1 MQQRN
6 VRLQYS
12 TVVTLLAGVFGG
24 CGGCLIGQLDERT
37 VALPSRRRTI
47 QTPLLSSTRMATGD
61 FSITPALVIRGTIHN
76 LCWFLPQM
84 DRVGPHSARPPSSIS
99 VRDAGRIARTEQ
111 EHQPLR

>member
-1 MQQRN
+1 MSE
-6 VRLQYS
+6 YS
-12 TVVTLLAGVFGG
+12 VLRTTVK
-24 CGGCLIGQLDERT
+24 IGQT
-37 VALPSRRRTI
+37 KRRSYRRLEWP
-47 QTPLLSSTRMATGD
+47 QPTGD